1 MPIKKQ
7 PIKMFTNGWIDK
19 ISADMNAEIGNL
31 VNGIVET
38 LSYIG
43 ERAVTIAREQG
54 NYMNRTGN
62 LRSSI
67 GYIILQDGEPVRQS
81 GDYIVSG
88 AEGVGDEGA
97 QKARE
102 LLARLQSEFP
112 QGIVLIVCA
121 GMNYAS
127 YVEDIHGKDVLTSA
141 QLDTEETAE
150 RMLNKLLQ
158 QSK

>member
-1 MPIKKQ
+1 
-7 PIKMFTNGWIDK
+7 MFTSGWIDK

-67 GYIILQDGEPVRQS
+67 GYIVLQDGEPVRQS

-88 AEGVGDEGA
+88 VEGAGDEGA

-158 QSK
+158 

>member
-1 MPIKKQ
+1 
-7 PIKMFTNGWIDK
+7 MFTSGWIDK

-67 GYIILQDGEPVRQS
+67 GYIVLQDGEPVRQS

-88 AEGVGDEGA
+88 AEGAGDAGA

-158 QSK
+158 QS

>member
-1 MPIKKQ
+1 
-7 PIKMFTNGWIDK
+7 MFTSGWIDK

-31 VNGIVET
+31 VNGIIEM

-67 GYIILQDGEPVRQS
+67 GYIVLQDGEPVRQS

-88 AEGVGDEGA
+88 TEGAGDEGA

-102 LLARLQSEFP
+102 LLARLQSEYP